1 MVLDMVVLVKLHL
14 LLTKPA
20 VVGILTSIVCVLKL
34 LMGFRFF
41 KDEALHQSRL
51 LLCRFG
57 QIAFRSI
64 FPTMKVV
71 SAVIPIN
78 STSSQS
84 DHELQNEQEEMFYS
98 LSMLA
103 L

>member
-41 KDEALHQSRL
+41 KDEALS
-51 LLCRFG
+51 
-57 QIAFRSI
+57 
-64 FPTMKVV
+64 PMKVV
-71 SAVIPIN
+71 SFWIMSN
-78 STSSQS
+78 S
-84 DHELQNEQEEMFYS
+84 F
-98 LSMLA
+98 
-103 L
+103 

>member
-20 VVGILTSIVCVLKL
+20 VAGILTSIVCVLKL

-51 LLCRFG
+51 FLFGLC

-64 FPTMKVV
+64 FPTHA
-71 SAVIPIN
+71 AVIPIN

>member
-1 MVLDMVVLVKLHL
+1 
-14 LLTKPA
+14 
-20 VVGILTSIVCVLKL
+20 
-34 LMGFRFF
+34 
-41 KDEALHQSRL
+41 
-51 LLCRFG
+51 
-57 QIAFRSI
+57 
-64 FPTMKVV
+64 MKVV